1 MLLYP
6 SVYNAVLKKI
16 FSRNKSSCRIYFYD
30 MPYYNSIER
39 LRHIMYELRTRCPW
53 DKKQTIE
60 TLRQLTIEETYEL
73 AGAITEQDWQGLKEE
88 SGDILLHLVFYA
100 LIAEEKGE
108 FTFDD
113 VIETI
118 CNKLVQRHPHI
129 YASTVVQSDE
139 DVKRNWEQIKL
150 KEGKKS
156 ILGGVPQALPAIVK
170 ALRLQE
176 KTKTVGF
183 EWDNIA
189 QVKEKVDEEL
199 QELYEAVESGV
210 PEAIED
216 EMGDIFFALINYARF
231 AGVDP
236 EAALEKTNRKFIRRF
251 QGIEAMA
258 VARGKSLQGMSLEE
272 MDRMWNEIK
281 KSEQ

>member
-1 MLLYP
+1 
-6 SVYNAVLKKI
+6 
-16 FSRNKSSCRIYFYD
+16 

-39 LRHIMYELRTRCPW
+39 LRRIMTELRAGCPW
-53 DKKQTIE
+53 DKKQTID

-73 AGAITEQDWQGLKEE
+73 AGAITEGDWQGLKEE
-88 SGDILLHLVFYA
+88 SGDILLHLIFYA

-108 FTFDD
+108 FSFDD
-113 VIETI
+113 VIESI

-129 YASTVVQSDE
+129 YASTVVQDDE

-156 ILGGVPQALPAIVK
+156 ILGGVPAALPAIVK

-199 QELYEAVESGV
+199 AELYEAVESGSQ
-210 PEAIED
+210 EAMED

-231 AGVDP
+231 AGIDP

-251 QGIEAMA
+251 QGIEKLAA
-258 VARGKSLQGMSLEE
+258 EQSISLQGMSLEE
-272 MDRMWNEIK
+272 MDAMWNEVK
-281 KSEQ
+281 KSEG